1 MAADLRAVRSPWW
14 RGTRERRA
22 LLVAEVL
29 LIGIVGCWLGL
40 LAGGNL
46 NANVGPLNTRL
57 SVTPSV
63 GGGSEV
69 SIPPLG
75 ELRVHTHAGPWRL
88 SVEVT
93 RIDATDAR
101 RIFNDPAAVNGLGE
115 KVVADLRS
123 AVITVVLRSALAAVV
138 GALLLGLL
146 VFRRRWRLVLLS
158 GAVSASLVLAGGLVA
173 AVTFDKKAI
182 NQPEY
187 DGLLASAPGVVGN
200 AQDIV
205 ANFDKYEDQLAKLV
219 TNVSRLYD
227 VTSTLPAYQADT
239 STIRVLF
246 VSDLHLNPASWDVI
260 RSISQQF
267 KIDLIVD
274 SGDLTDHGS
283 AAENTYVDQIATLGV
298 PYVWVRGNHDSLVTQ
313 AEVAAQPNAVVL
325 DRAQPVEVGGLRF
338 LGWGDPRFT
347 PDKNTRD
354 LPAPASVA
362 QVGLAMDSAIRAQ
375 PADQAIDVAVVH
387 DGEAAKQMAG
397 DVPLVLSGH
406 YHRREQHLLDG
417 GTLSFY
423 QGSTGASGLRGL
435 EHEKPT
441 PVRASVL
448 YFDRDDQAA
457 PGLGRHHPGRARPG
471 LGQDRA
477 ADPEPAVPR
486 ARPHRLAVPGRL
498 DPGRRH
504 ALADAV
510 RHRLRKRSRGNV
522 HAGAERDLGLRR
534 RLTGR
539 FRDCFGEPR
548 GRPLCFPGPRR
559 LGRRGPAALIV

>member
-1 MAADLRAVRSPWW
+1 MTGASHVALPRTAWQRFARFARSPWW
-14 RGTRERRA
+14 RGTRERKA
-22 LLVAEVL
+22 LLVTEIV
-29 LIGIVGCWLGL
+29 LIGLIGCWMGL

-57 SVTPSV
+57 SIQPSV
-63 GGGSEV
+63 HGGSEV

-88 SVEVT
+88 AVEVT

-101 RIFNDPAAVNGLGE
+101 RIFNDPAAVNGLGDQ
-115 KVVADLRS
+115 VVSDLRS
-123 AVITVVLRSALAAVV
+123 AVITVTLRSAIAAVL

-146 VFRRRWRLVLLS
+146 VFRRQWRYVLLS
-158 GAVSASLVLAGGLVA
+158 GTVSAALVVGGGVVA
-173 AVTFDKKAI
+173 AATFDKKAV

-227 VTSTLPAYQADT
+227 VTSALPAYQPDT

-260 RSISQQF
+260 RSITDQF

-298 PYVWVRGNHDSLVTQ
+298 PYVWVRGNHDSLITQ

-347 PDKNTRD
+347 PDKDTRD
-354 LPAPASVA
+354 QPAPASVG
-362 QVGLAMDSAIRAQ
+362 QVGLAMDSALRQQ
-375 PADQAIDVAVVH
+375 PLDAKVDVAVVH
-387 DGEAAKQMAG
+387 DGAAAKQMAG

-441 PVRASVL
+441 PIRASVL
-448 YFDRDDQAA
+448 YFDRTTRQLQAWDDITLG
-457 PGLGRHHPGRARPG
+457 GLGLVSAKI
-471 LGQDRA
+471 
-477 ADPEPAVPR
+477 E
-486 ARPHRLAVPGRL
+486 
-498 DPGRRH
+498 
-504 ALADAV
+504 
-510 RHRLRKRSRGNV
+510 
-522 HAGAERDLGLRR
+522 R
-534 RLTGR
+534 RL
-539 FRDCFGEPR
+539 
-548 GRPLCFPGPRR
+548 LSQQFPELAPSV
-559 LGRRGPAALIV
+559 PASPSPTESGSPTTTPSPGASSTAPPATSTPAPSATSDFAGG